1 MAPPRT
7 AQGTDPGGSPGPH
20 RARVRSV
27 IRIFFYR
34 NKVSAHTRPVPGAPG
49 LPPGPEKIEAKA
61 MGTKRT
67 TTEGAASAAK
77 AAPKRKI
84 GVRPG
89 IARARKAATVKAVR
103 PSAS

>member
-1 MAPPRT
+1 
-7 AQGTDPGGSPGPH
+7 
-20 RARVRSV
+20 
-27 IRIFFYR
+27 
-34 NKVSAHTRPVPGAPG
+34 
-49 LPPGPEKIEAKA
+49 

-89 IARARKAATVKAVR
+89 IARARKAATVKTVR
-103 PSAS
+103 PSAARETESTALASIPTEVVALRAYFISEARQATGQPGDSLADWLEAERQVRAEIKA